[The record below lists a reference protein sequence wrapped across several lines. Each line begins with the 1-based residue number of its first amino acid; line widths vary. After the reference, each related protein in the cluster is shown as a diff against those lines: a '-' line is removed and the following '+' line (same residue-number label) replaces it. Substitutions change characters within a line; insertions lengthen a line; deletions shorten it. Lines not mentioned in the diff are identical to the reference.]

1 MNRTLK
7 ADALK
12 STSLTLGPLEA
23 AAVEA
28 VSFVTKNISKWYVK
42 CKLHCLQ
49 DTLEEEAA
57 ALASAAA
64 TPVVEAFVDFLK
76 TKDKTYSADNIRS
89 KLTLRLDIR
98 IVRT

>member
-28 VSFVTKNISKWYVK
+28 VSFVTKNISMWYVK
-42 CKLHCLQ
+42 CELHCLQ

-57 ALASAAA
+57 ALASEAAAA
-64 TPVVEAFVDFLK
+64 TPAVVADTAAEAAHTV
-76 TKDKTYSADNIRS
+76 S
-89 KLTLRLDIR
+89 LTDSCSNNH
-98 IVRT
+98 

>member
-28 VSFVTKNISKWYVK
+28 VSFATKNISKWYVK

-64 TPVVEAFVDFLK
+64 TPVVEAADTAAEAAHTVSLA
-76 TKDKTYSADNIRS
+76 YSCRNNR
-89 KLTLRLDIR
+89 
-98 IVRT
+98 